1 MMVSFVMDASGTAPS
16 LLAAHKGSQPATSAK
31 KDNLNL

>member
-16 LLAAHKGSQPATSAK
+16 LLAVHQGSQPAT
-31 KDNLNL
+31 